1 MTKKDKVSCLAGT
14 GKSPNCCKVES
25 LISVDERGQM
35 VLPKDLREKAN
46 IKPGD
51 KLAVISWERDGATC
65 CFTLIK
71 AESLAGGI
79 RDFLG
84 PMMQDLSK
92 TEMKQRR

>member
-1 MTKKDKVSCLAGT
+1 
-14 GKSPNCCKVES
+14 
-25 LISVDERGQM
+25 M

-51 KLAVISWERDGATC
+51 KLAIISWEKNGATC

-71 AESLAGGI
+71 ADSLAEGI

-92 TEMKQRR
+92 GETK

>member
-1 MTKKDKVSCLAGT
+1 MLKKNQKPAC
-14 GKSPNCCKVES
+14 SPGERGENCCRVES
-25 LISVDERGQM
+25 VISIDERGQM

-46 IKPGD
+46 LKPGD
-51 KLAVISWERDGATC
+51 KLAVISWEKDGATC

-71 AESLAGGI
+71 ADSLAGGI

-92 TEMKQRR
+92 T

>member
-1 MTKKDKVSCLAGT
+1 MNKKEKMSCLAGG
-14 GKSPNCCKVES
+14 GKSSSCCKVES

-51 KLAVISWERDGATC
+51 KLAVISWEKDGATC

-71 AESLAGGI
+71 ADSLAGGI
-79 RDFLG
+79 RDILG

-92 TEMKQRR
+92 TETK